1 MAKGPEKIFAWGWTV
16 LALCGGLFA
25 LSLPDQAVT
34 GVTLILSAI
43 IACPPSAVIIEK
55 QMGARLSGGL
65 RLALVVVFAGVAG
78 LSFAQ
83 NGRRFFRASLPP
95 APPPPKT
102 LLEADANGNTKT
114 RAFTTQGP
122 DWTLNW
128 SFDCA
133 VLGDSG
139 IFNVKVMRQDG
150 KESGNAPVDKI
161 DAADSGA
168 EHYKQGG
175 TFYLD
180 VISECP
186 WHIRVDG

>member
-1 MAKGPEKIFAWGWTV
+1 MAADRILGWGWTV
-16 LALCGGLFA
+16 LALGGGLFA
-25 LSLPDQAVT
+25 LSLPSQAVT
-34 GVTLILSAI
+34 GVTLIVSAI
-43 IACPPSAVIIEK
+43 IACPPAALLIER

-65 RLALVVVFAGVAG
+65 RLTLVVVFAGIAA

-83 NGRRFFRASLPP
+83 NGGRFLRQAAPAAPP
-95 APPPPKT
+95 AAKT

-114 RAFTTQGP
+114 KQFTTQGAE
-122 DWTLNW
+122 WTLNW

-139 IFNVKVMRQDG
+139 IFNVKVMAADG
-150 KESGNAPVDKI
+150 KESANPPVEKI
-161 DAADSGA
+161 DAANSGV